1 MGNVERI
8 LVVVIMATIVVI
20 LALAIWGLG
29 QDEAGAPPGGAAS
42 SAIEADRELPVTFD
56 SGGAAGPPA
65 DDDSADGALDAVIPV
80 DAGRG
85 SAEQKA
91 PVQPIATVADG
102 PPIEASATSATSK
115 KTPASDP
122 ARFSA
127 PPPSSGAPLE
137 SPIAGMRL
145 YTVAAGDTFSTIAF
159 KVLGDRNEWKQIAEA
174 NKDVD
179 PRKLTLGM
187 QILVPARGAEKAA
200 IVKTPASAEPSSTA
214 APAPVPP
221 LLATNPAATG
231 GKRYVT
237 KKGDTLYGIAKR
249 EMQDG
254 SKWRSIYEAN
264 RTVLPSEKVVPVG
277 LTLEIPASS
286 R

>member
-29 QDEAGAPPGGAAS
+29 QDEAGAPPGGATS

-56 SGGAAGPPA
+56 SGGSAAAPA
-65 DDDSADGALDAVIPV
+65 DDDSADGTLDAVIPV

-85 SAEQKA
+85 SADRKA

-102 PPIEASATSATSK
+102 TPVEK
-115 KTPASDP
+115 KPPASEP
-122 ARFSA
+122 PRFS
-127 PPPSSGAPLE
+127 PPPASSGAPLE

-145 YTVAAGDTFSTIAF
+145 YTVASGDTFSTIAF

-200 IVKTPASAEPSSTA
+200 IAKTPASGEPAA

-221 LLATNPAATG
+221 LLATNTAPPG

-249 EMQDG
+249 EMNDG
-254 SKWRSIYEAN
+254 AKWRSIYEAN